1 MPLSNDESKSEVLP
15 ETDLNP
21 LLNPVLGENMG
32 RWAEVYF
39 TSPPERR
46 AEAVSDL
53 VRELRGSSARDYRS
67 SESETVQDTPP
78 QDFEPPS
85 IRHRA
90 DQDKD
95 LFAGIEELSVVCESC
110 GHRNLAG
117 QRFCGMCGVPLSNW
131 PRENSQPA
139 AEEPP
144 VPARMWQ
151 PLAEPSPE
159 AFSEGEVAERSPEP
173 TVVPYTAETTAQAAR
188 EEVAAEDRDDRYRP
202 QHDPLPSLE
211 QIRAPFEG
219 LSDYGAERPARYR
232 IYIGLALAIILAL
245 LVYTAW
251 RNNTAFWSS
260 GTAPS
265 SLPKAVPSP
274 AESEPPPTPAPS
286 TGRTATPPV
295 TPPRNANRPLAG
307 SSQTSAQ
314 TNRGGTQRQDVGRK
328 TSDRQDK
335 MASAPR
341 LRTAA
346 KPATTTTPASGQSGA
361 EELAVAQRY
370 LNAGPG
376 SSRDSREGASWLWKA
391 VGKQNLTATLLLSDL
406 YLRGDGVTK
415 SCDQARLLL
424 DAAARKGATG
434 AAERLRNLP
443 AFGCQ

>member
-1 MPLSNDESKSEVLP
+1 VPLSNDESKSEVLP
-15 ETDLNP
+15 ETELNP

-53 VRELRGSSARDYRS
+53 VRELRANSASGYPSSAS
-67 SESETVQDTPP
+67 VQDTPP
-78 QDFEPPS
+78 QAFGSPA
-85 IRHRA
+85 IKRRT
-90 DQDKD
+90 DQDRD

-131 PRENSQPA
+131 PREDSQPA
-139 AEEPP
+139 AEEPLLSGG
-144 VPARMWQ
+144 VWQ
-151 PLAEPSPE
+151 PLAEQSPE
-159 AFSEGEVAERSPEP
+159 AFSEGEGAERSAER
-173 TVVPYTAETTAQAAR
+173 TAVPYLADTDAQSAQERAT
-188 EEVAAEDRDDRYRP
+188 EERDDRYRP

-219 LSDYGAERPARYR
+219 LSDYGSERPGRYR
-232 IYIGLALAIILAL
+232 IYIGLALAIILGL
-245 LVYTAW
+245 LVYSAW
-251 RNNTAFWSS
+251 RNNTTFWSS

-265 SLPKAVPSP
+265 SLPQAVPSP
-274 AESEPPPTPAPS
+274 AESGPPAPSPAPS
-286 TGRTATPPV
+286 TAKTATPPA
-295 TPPRNANRPLAG
+295 TPPRNANRPVAG

-314 TNRGGTQRQDVGRK
+314 TNRAGTPRQEVGRK
-328 TSDRQDK
+328 ISDRQDK
-335 MASAPR
+335 VGSAR
-341 LRTAA
+341 ELSNVA
-346 KPATTTTPASGQSGA
+346 KPAITATPATGQSGA

-376 SSRDSREGASWLWKA
+376 SSRDSREGANWLWKA

-424 DAAARKGATG
+424 DAAARKGATA

>member
-1 MPLSNDESKSEVLP
+1 MPLSNDESKSQVLP

-53 VRELRGSSARDYRS
+53 VRELRGSSARSYPS
-67 SESETVQDTPP
+67 SETVQNPPP
-78 QDFEPPS
+78 QGFEPHS
-85 IRHRA
+85 IKRRI

-131 PRENSQPA
+131 SRESSQPA

-144 VPARMWQ
+144 VPAGVWQ
-151 PLAEPSPE
+151 PLTQPSPE
-159 AFSEGEVAERSPEP
+159 AFSEGEVAERSAEH
-173 TVVPYTAETTAQAAR
+173 TAAPYVAETNAR
-188 EEVAAEDRDDRYRP
+188 SATEERAAEERDDRYRP

-219 LSDYGAERPARYR
+219 LSDYGSERPTRYR
-232 IYIGLALAIILAL
+232 IYVGLALAIILGL

-251 RNNTAFWSS
+251 RNNAAFWSS

-265 SLPKAVPSP
+265 SLPQAVPSP
-274 AESEPPPTPAPS
+274 AESEPPTPTPAPS
-286 TGRTATPPV
+286 TRKAATPRA
-295 TPPRNANRPLAG
+295 TPPRNENRPVAG

-314 TNRGGTQRQDVGRK
+314 TNRDGAPRQEDGRK
-328 TSDRQDK
+328 ISDRQDK
-335 MASAPR
+335 LGSAPE
-341 LRTAA
+341 LPTAA
-346 KPATTTTPASGQSGA
+346 KPATTKTPATGQSGA

-370 LNAGPG
+370 LHAGPG
-376 SSRDSREGASWLWKA
+376 SSRDSREGANWLWKA
-391 VGKQNLTATLLLSDL
+391 VAKQNLTATLLLSDL
-406 YLRGDGVTK
+406 YLRGDGVSK

-424 DAAARKGATG
+424 DAAARKGATA